1 MHLKKRDICQ
11 YFRGQVCS
19 YIYQHLTVAPFST
32 AALSTSRPMR
42 PKPLMPIF
50 PAGMVQVQVQV
61 QVQVLTVC
69 RAAPE
74 CGG

>member
-1 MHLKKRDICQ
+1 M
-11 YFRGQVCS
+11 
-19 YIYQHLTVAPFST
+19 APFST

-50 PAGMVQVQVQV
+50 PAGMVQVKV
-61 QVQVLTVC
+61 QVQVLTLG
-69 RAAPE
+69 RAAAE